1 MDFTLLNHQ
10 IALLQGS
17 AAISPRRNPH
27 TKTFLF
33 EKSYILVKPVGLY
46 DISNK
51 KVSAPFVKII

>member
-27 TKTFLF
+27 TKAFLY
-33 EKSYILVKPVGLY
+33 KSHI
-46 DISNK
+46 
-51 KVSAPFVKII
+51 FW